1 MQDFLS
7 YFQTWTSYIVNLFQI
22 ENSDI
27 LIRIIFSIILG
38 SIIGLERELT
48 NKSAGLRTQI
58 MVCLGSCLFTILS
71 IYGFS
76 TAVTLYPLGD
86 PSRVAAQIITGIGF
100 IGAGTVLRQGLTVTG
115 LTTASTL
122 WIVAAIGMA
131 CGCGQINI
139 ATVTTVLA
147 VGILVLIRIFEI
159 KLLPKNLKH
168 LRKVKISVVCKYDDY
183 DEIYKKLIEMFP
195 EIMDYNHKTI
205 DEDGDHLKINAK
217 VFSAEKSPVVQIY
230 RKLEEFKNLQSVS
243 VKEIFD

>member
-1 MQDFLS
+1 MQEFLS
-7 YFQTWTSYIVNLFQI
+7 LFHI
-22 ENSDI
+22 DTDI

-38 SIIGLERELT
+38 SAIGLERELT

-58 MVCLGSCLFTILS
+58 MVCLGACIFTILS

-131 CGCGQINI
+131 CGCGKISI
-139 ATVTTVLA
+139 AVVSTVLA
-147 VGILVLIRIFEI
+147 VAILVLIRIFEI
-159 KLLPKNLKH
+159 KIMPKNLKH
-168 LRKVKISVVCKYDDY
+168 LRKVKISFICKYEEY
-183 DEIYKKLIEMFP
+183 DEVYKKLMELFP
-195 EIMDYNHKTI
+195 EILDYNHKTV
-205 DEDGDHLKINAK
+205 DEEGDTLKINAK
-217 VFSAEKSPVVQIY
+217 VFSNEKSPVLYIY
-230 RKLEEFKNLQSVS
+230 KQLEEMKNLQAVS

>member
-1 MQDFLS
+1 MQDFFS
-7 YFQTWTSYIVNLFQI
+7 NYFQIADA
-22 ENSDI
+22 DI

-38 SIIGLERELT
+38 SIIGFERELT

-58 MVCLGSCLFTILS
+58 LVCLGACIFTILS

-131 CGCGQINI
+131 CGCGKISI
-139 ATVTTVLA
+139 AVVSTILA
-147 VGILVLIRIFEI
+147 VAVLVLIRTFEL
-159 KLLPKNLKH
+159 KLMPHNAKH
-168 LRKVKISVVCKYDDY
+168 QRKIKISFLCKYENY
-183 DEIYKKLIEMFP
+183 DETYKKIDDLFP
-195 EIMDYNHKTI
+195 EIIDFNHKTV
-205 DEDGDHLKINAK
+205 DEDGDKLKMNIKIMSN
-217 VFSAEKSPVVQIY
+217 EKNPVMQIY
-230 RKLEEFKNLQSVS
+230 KRLEDIKDIQSLS

>member
-1 MQDFLS
+1 MRSMQEFL
-7 YFQTWTSYIVNLFQI
+7 NLFQI
-22 ENSDI
+22 DTDI
-27 LIRIIFSIILG
+27 LVRIIFSIILG
-38 SIIGLERELT
+38 SAIGLERELT

-58 MVCLGSCLFTILS
+58 MVCLGACIFTILS

-131 CGCGQINI
+131 CGCGKISI
-139 ATVTTVLA
+139 AVVSTVLA
-147 VGILVLIRIFEI
+147 VAILVLIRIFEI
-159 KLLPKNLKH
+159 KIMPKNLKH
-168 LRKVKISVVCKYDDY
+168 LRKVKISFICKYEEY
-183 DEIYKKLIEMFP
+183 DEVYKKLMELFP
-195 EIMDYNHKTI
+195 EILDYNHKTV
-205 DEDGDHLKINAK
+205 DEEGDTLKINAK
-217 VFSAEKSPVVQIY
+217 VFSNEKSPVLYIY
-230 RKLEEFKNLQSVS
+230 KQLEEMKNLQAVS

>member
-1 MQDFLS
+1 MQDILN
-7 YFQTWTSYIVNLFQI
+7 YIQI
-22 ENSDI
+22 ADADI
-27 LIRIIFSIILG
+27 LVRIIFSIILG

-131 CGCGQINI
+131 CGCGQLSI
-139 ATVTTVLA
+139 ASVSTILA
-147 VGILVLIRIFEI
+147 VAILVLIRIFEM
-159 KLLPKNLKH
+159 KLMPKNLKH
-168 LRKVKISVVCKYDDY
+168 LRKVKISFICKYEEY
-183 DEIYKKLIEMFP
+183 DEIYKKLIDLFP
-195 EIMDYNHKTI
+195 EVMDYNHKTV
-205 DEDGDHLKINAK
+205 DEDGDTLKINAK
-217 VFSAEKSPVVQIY
+217 VFSNEKSPVIQIY
-230 RKLEEFKNLQSVS
+230 RKLEEMKNLQSVS

>member
-1 MQDFLS
+1 MQEFL
-7 YFQTWTSYIVNLFQI
+7 NLFTI
-22 ENSDI
+22 ADSDI
-27 LIRIIFSIILG
+27 LIRIIFSIVLG

-131 CGCGQINI
+131 CGCGKISI
-139 ATVTTVLA
+139 AVVSTILA
-147 VGILVLIRIFEI
+147 VAILVLIRVFELKI
-159 KLLPKNLKH
+159 MPRNLKH
-168 LRKVKISVVCKYDDY
+168 MRKVKISFVCKYDEY
-183 DEIYKKLIEMFP
+183 EEIYKKLMDMFP
-195 EIMDYNHKTI
+195 EILDYNHKTI
-205 DEDGDHLKINAK
+205 DDDGDMLKINAK
-217 VFSAEKSPVVQIY
+217 VFSNEKSPVLYIY
-230 RKLEEFKNLQSVS
+230 KQLEEIKNLQSVS

>member
-1 MQDFLS
+1 MENFLN
-7 YFQTWTSYIVNLFQI
+7 YFQI
-22 ENSDI
+22 ENADI
-27 LIRIIFSIILG
+27 LIRIIFAIILG

-58 MVCLGSCLFTILS
+58 MVCLGACIFTILS
-71 IYGFS
+71 IHGFA

-131 CGCGQINI
+131 CGCGKISI
-139 ATVTTVLA
+139 AVVSTILSVA
-147 VGILVLIRIFEI
+147 ILVLIRIFER
-159 KLLPKNLKH
+159 KLLPRNLKH
-168 LRKVKISVVCKYDDY
+168 MRTIKISFICKYEEY
-183 DEIYKKLIEMFP
+183 DEVYKKLTDTFP
-195 EIMDYNHKTI
+195 EIIDYKHRTI
-205 DEDGDHLKINAK
+205 DEEGDTLKITAK
-217 VFSAEKSPVVQIY
+217 LASNEKNPVMQIY
-230 RKLEEFKNLQSVS
+230 RKLDEIKNLQSVS

>member
-1 MQDFLS
+1 MQDILH
-7 YFQTWTSYIVNLFQI
+7 YIQI
-22 ENSDI
+22 ENADI
-27 LIRIIFSIILG
+27 LLRIIFSIILG

-131 CGCGQINI
+131 CGCGKLNI
-139 ATVTTVLA
+139 AVVSTILA
-147 VGILVLIRIFEI
+147 VAILVLIRILEMKI
-159 KLLPKNLKH
+159 MPKNLKH
-168 LRKVKISVVCKYDDY
+168 LRKIKISFICKYDEY
-183 DEIYKKLIEMFP
+183 NEVYKKLVDLFP
-195 EIMDYNHKTI
+195 EIIDYNHKTV
-205 DEDGDHLKINAK
+205 DEDGDMLKINAK
-217 VFSAEKSPVVQIY
+217 VFSTEKSPVIHIY
-230 RKLEEFKNLQSVS
+230 RKLEDMKNLQSVS

>member
-1 MQDFLS
+1 MQEILS
-7 YFQTWTSYIVNLFQI
+7 YFQIAN
-22 ENSDI
+22 NDI
-27 LIRIIFSIILG
+27 LIRVIFSIVLG

-48 NKSAGLRTQI
+48 NKAAGLRTQI
-58 MVCLGSCLFTILS
+58 LVCLGSCLFTILS

-131 CGCGQINI
+131 CGCGQISI
-139 ATVTTVLA
+139 AVVTTLIS
-147 VGILVLIRIFEI
+147 VGVLVLIRFFEL
-159 KLLPKNLKH
+159 KLMPRNMKH
-168 LRKVKISVVCKYDDY
+168 MRKVKISFVCNYEEY
-183 DEIYKKLIEMFP
+183 DEVYKKLMEMFP
-195 EIMDYNHKTI
+195 EILDYNHKTI
-205 DEDGDHLKINAK
+205 DEDGDTLKINAK
-217 VFSAEKSPVVQIY
+217 VFSNEKSPVLAIY
-230 RKLEEFKNLQSVS
+230 KQLDEIKNLQSVS

>member
-1 MQDFLS
+1 MQDILH
-7 YFQTWTSYIVNLFQI
+7 YIQI
-22 ENSDI
+22 ENADI
-27 LIRIIFSIILG
+27 LLRIIFSIILG

-131 CGCGQINI
+131 CGCGKLNI
-139 ATVTTVLA
+139 AVVSTILA
-147 VGILVLIRIFEI
+147 VAILVLIRMFEMKI
-159 KLLPKNLKH
+159 MPKNLKH
-168 LRKVKISVVCKYDDY
+168 MRKIKISFICKYDEY
-183 DEIYKKLIEMFP
+183 NEVYKKLVDLFP
-195 EIMDYNHKTI
+195 EIIDYNHKTV
-205 DEDGDHLKINAK
+205 DEDGDMLKINAK
-217 VFSAEKSPVVQIY
+217 VFSNEKSPVIHIY
-230 RKLEEFKNLQSVS
+230 RKLENKKNLQ
-243 VKEIFD
+243 

>member
-1 MQDFLS
+1 MQEIL
-7 YFQTWTSYIVNLFQI
+7 NLFVI
-22 ENSDI
+22 ADSDI
-27 LIRIIFSIILG
+27 LIRIVFSIVLG

-131 CGCGQINI
+131 CGCGKINI
-139 ATVTTVLA
+139 AVVSTVLA
-147 VGILVLIRIFEI
+147 VAILVLIRVFELKI
-159 KLLPKNLKH
+159 MPRNLKH
-168 LRKVKISVVCKYDDY
+168 MRKVKITFVCKYDEY
-183 DEIYKKLIEMFP
+183 EEIYKKLMDMFP
-195 EIMDYNHKTI
+195 EILDYNHKTV
-205 DEDGDHLKINAK
+205 DDDGDMLKINAK
-217 VFSAEKSPVVQIY
+217 VFSNEKSPVLYIY
-230 RKLEEFKNLQSVS
+230 KQLEEIKNLQSVS

>member
-1 MQDFLS
+1 MHNFLQ
-7 YFQTWTSYIVNLFQI
+7 YFQIADA
-22 ENSDI
+22 DI
-27 LIRIIFSIILG
+27 LIRILFSIVLG
-38 SIIGLERELT
+38 SLIGLERELT

-58 MVCLGSCLFTILS
+58 MVCLGACIFTILS

-131 CGCGQINI
+131 CGCGKLSI
-139 ATVTTVLA
+139 AVVSTILA
-147 VGILVLIRIFEI
+147 IAVLVLIRILEVKI
-159 KLLPKNLKH
+159 LPRNLKH
-168 LRKVKISVVCKYDDY
+168 MRKLKISFICKYEEY
-183 DEIYKKLIEMFP
+183 EEIYQKLIEMFP
-195 EIMDYNHKTI
+195 EIIDYNHKTA
-205 DEDGDHLKINAK
+205 DEEGNTLKINAK
-217 VFSAEKSPVVQIY
+217 IFSNEKNPVIHIY
-230 RKLEEFKNLQSVS
+230 RELENIKNLQSVS

>member
-1 MQDFLS
+1 MHDFFH
-7 YFQTWTSYIVNLFQI
+7 YFQIADA
-22 ENSDI
+22 DI
-27 LIRIIFSIILG
+27 LIRIIFSIVLG
-38 SIIGLERELT
+38 SVIGFERELT

-58 MVCLGSCLFTILS
+58 LVCLGACIFTILS

-131 CGCGQINI
+131 CGCGKISI
-139 ATVTTVLA
+139 AVVSTVLA
-147 VGILVLIRIFEI
+147 VAILVLIRIFEI
-159 KLLPKNLKH
+159 KIMPHNAKH
-168 LRKVKISVVCKYDDY
+168 LRKIRISFICSYEDY
-183 DEIYKKLIEMFP
+183 DEIYKAINDTFPLIIDF
-195 EIMDYNHKTI
+195 NHKTV
-205 DEDGDHLKINAK
+205 DEEGDKLKINVK
-217 VFSAEKSPVVQIY
+217 IMSNDKSPVMQIY
-230 RKLEEFKNLQSVS
+230 KHLENMKNLQSIS

>member
-1 MQDFLS
+1 MQDILH
-7 YFQTWTSYIVNLFQI
+7 YIQI
-22 ENSDI
+22 ENADI
-27 LIRIIFSIILG
+27 LLRIIFSIILG

-131 CGCGQINI
+131 CGCGKLNI
-139 ATVTTVLA
+139 AVVSTILA
-147 VGILVLIRIFEI
+147 VAILVLIRILEMKI
-159 KLLPKNLKH
+159 MPKNLKH
-168 LRKVKISVVCKYDDY
+168 MRKIKISFICKYDEY
-183 DEIYKKLIEMFP
+183 NEVYKKLVDLFP
-195 EIMDYNHKTI
+195 EIIDYNHKTV
-205 DEDGDHLKINAK
+205 DEDGDMLKINAK
-217 VFSAEKSPVVQIY
+217 VFLTEKSPVIHIY
-230 RKLEEFKNLQSVS
+230 RKLEDMKNLQSVS

>member
-1 MQDFLS
+1 MSHLLQ
-7 YFQTWTSYIVNLFQI
+7 YFQIADA
-22 ENSDI
+22 DI
-27 LIRIIFSIILG
+27 MIRIVFAIILG
-38 SIIGLERELT
+38 SVIGLERELT

-58 MVCLGSCLFTILS
+58 MVCLGACIFTILS

-131 CGCGQINI
+131 CGCGKLSI
-139 ATVTTVLA
+139 AVVSTVLA
-147 VGILVLIRIFEI
+147 IAVLVLIRILEVKI
-159 KLLPKNLKH
+159 MPRNLKH
-168 LRKVKISVVCKYDDY
+168 MRKLKISFLCKYEEYDDV
-183 DEIYKKLIEMFP
+183 YKKLTDMFP
-195 EIMDYNHKTI
+195 EIVDYNHKTI
-205 DEDGDHLKINAK
+205 DEEGDNIKINIK
-217 VFSAEKSPVVQIY
+217 ILSSEKNPVMHVY
-230 RKLEEFKNLQSVS
+230 RELEYIKSLQSVS

>member
-1 MQDFLS
+1 MQEIL
-7 YFQTWTSYIVNLFQI
+7 NLFVI
-22 ENSDI
+22 ADSDI
-27 LIRIIFSIILG
+27 LVRIIFSIVLG

-131 CGCGQINI
+131 CGCGKISI
-139 ATVTTVLA
+139 AVVSTILA
-147 VGILVLIRIFEI
+147 VAILVLIRVFEL
-159 KLLPKNLKH
+159 KLMPRNLKH
-168 LRKVKISVVCKYDDY
+168 MRKVKISFVCKYDEY
-183 DEIYKKLIEMFP
+183 EEIYKKLMDMFP
-195 EIMDYNHKTI
+195 EILDYNHKTV
-205 DEDGDHLKINAK
+205 DDDGDMLKINAK
-217 VFSAEKSPVVQIY
+217 VFSNEKSPVLYIY
-230 RKLEEFKNLQSVS
+230 KQLEEVKNLQSVS

>member
-1 MQDFLS
+1 MAD
-7 YFQTWTSYIVNLFQI
+7 N
-22 ENSDI
+22 DI
-27 LIRIIFSIILG
+27 LVRIVVSIILG

-131 CGCGQINI
+131 CGCGQLSI
-139 ATVTTVLA
+139 ATVSTILA
-147 VGILVLIRIFEI
+147 VLILVLIRAFEL
-159 KLLPKNLKH
+159 KLMPRNLKH
-168 LRKVKISVVCKYDDY
+168 MRKVKISFICKYEEYDD
-183 DEIYKKLIEMFP
+183 IYKKLMEIFP
-195 EIMDYNHKTI
+195 DILDYNHKTI
-205 DEDGDHLKINAK
+205 DDDGDTLKINAK
-217 VFSAEKSPVVQIY
+217 VFSNEKSPVLYVY
-230 RKLEEFKNLQSVS
+230 RQLDEMKNLQSVS

>member
-1 MQDFLS
+1 MQDILH
-7 YFQTWTSYIVNLFQI
+7 YIQI
-22 ENSDI
+22 ENADI
-27 LIRIIFSIILG
+27 LLRIIFSIILG

-131 CGCGQINI
+131 CGCGKLNI
-139 ATVTTVLA
+139 AIVSTILA
-147 VGILVLIRIFEI
+147 VAILVLIRILEMKI
-159 KLLPKNLKH
+159 MPKNLKH
-168 LRKVKISVVCKYDDY
+168 LRKIKISFICKYDEY
-183 DEIYKKLIEMFP
+183 NEVYKKLVDLFP
-195 EIMDYNHKTI
+195 EIIDYNHKTV
-205 DEDGDHLKINAK
+205 DEDGDMLKINAK
-217 VFSAEKSPVVQIY
+217 VFSTEKSPVIHIY
-230 RKLEEFKNLQSVS
+230 RKLDDMKNLQSVS

>member
-7 YFQTWTSYIVNLFQI
+7 YFQI

-27 LIRIIFSIILG
+27 LIRIVFSIILG

-58 MVCLGSCLFTILS
+58 LVCLGACLFTILS

-131 CGCGQINI
+131 CGCGQISI
-139 ATVTTVLA
+139 ATVTT
-147 VGILVLIRIFEI
+147 ILTVAADKVADLNRSLRLNENVIRIMFLEAA
-159 KLLPKNLKH
+159 
-168 LRKVKISVVCKYDDY
+168 
-183 DEIYKKLIEMFP
+183 KKA
-195 EIMDYNHKTI
+195 T
-205 DEDGDHLKINAK
+205 
-217 VFSAEKSPVVQIY
+217 V
-230 RKLEEFKNLQSVS
+230 
-243 VKEIFD
+243 

>member
-1 MQDFLS
+1 MQDILH
-7 YFQTWTSYIVNLFQI
+7 YIQI
-22 ENSDI
+22 ENADI
-27 LIRIIFSIILG
+27 LLRIIFSIILG

-131 CGCGQINI
+131 CGCGKLNI
-139 ATVTTVLA
+139 AVVSTILA
-147 VGILVLIRIFEI
+147 VAILVLIRMFEMKI
-159 KLLPKNLKH
+159 MPKNLKH
-168 LRKVKISVVCKYDDY
+168 MRKIKISFICKYDEY
-183 DEIYKKLIEMFP
+183 NEIYKKLVDLFP
-195 EIMDYNHKTI
+195 EIIDYNHKTV
-205 DEDGDHLKINAK
+205 DEDGDMLKINAK
-217 VFSAEKSPVVQIY
+217 VFSTEKSPVIHIY
-230 RKLEEFKNLQSVS
+230 RKLEDMKNLQSVS

>member
-1 MQDFLS
+1 MQDILH
-7 YFQTWTSYIVNLFQI
+7 YIQI
-22 ENSDI
+22 ENADI
-27 LIRIIFSIILG
+27 LLRIIFSIILG

-131 CGCGQINI
+131 CGCGKLNI
-139 ATVTTVLA
+139 AVVSTILA
-147 VGILVLIRIFEI
+147 VAILVLIRMFEMKI
-159 KLLPKNLKH
+159 MPKNLKH
-168 LRKVKISVVCKYDDY
+168 MRKIKISFICKYDEY
-183 DEIYKKLIEMFP
+183 NEVYKKLVDLFP
-195 EIMDYNHKTI
+195 EIIDYNHKTV
-205 DEDGDHLKINAK
+205 DEDGDMLKINAK
-217 VFSAEKSPVVQIY
+217 VFSTEKSPVIHIY
-230 RKLEEFKNLQSVS
+230 RNLQSVS

>member
-1 MQDFLS
+1 MNNFLD
-7 YFQTWTSYIVNLFQI
+7 Y
-22 ENSDI
+22 I
-27 LIRIIFSIILG
+27 LISDANILVRIIFAIILG
-38 SIIGLERELT
+38 SAIGLEREIT

-58 MVCLGSCLFTILS
+58 MVCLGACIFTILS

-131 CGCGQINI
+131 CGCGKISI
-139 ATVTTVLA
+139 AVVSTVLA
-147 VGILVLIRIFEI
+147 VAILVLIRIFE
-159 KLLPKNLKH
+159 
-168 LRKVKISVVCKYDDY
+168 VKIMPHNAKHQRKIKISFVCEYEDY
-183 DEIYKKLIEMFP
+183 EEIYKKVTDLFP
-195 EIMDYNHKTI
+195 EVIDFNHKTI
-205 DEDGDHLKINAK
+205 DEDGDKLKLNIK
-217 VFSAEKSPVVQIY
+217 IMSSEKNPVMQVHK
-230 RKLEEFKNLQSVS
+230 RLEDMKNLQSVS

>member
-1 MQDFLS
+1 MQEFLS
-7 YFQTWTSYIVNLFQI
+7 YFQIADA
-22 ENSDI
+22 DI
-27 LIRIIFSIILG
+27 LIRIIFSIVLG

-48 NKSAGLRTQI
+48 NKAAGLRTQI
-58 MVCLGSCLFTILS
+58 LVCLGSCLFTILS

-131 CGCGQINI
+131 CGCGQIS
-139 ATVTTVLA
+139 LA
-147 VGILVLIRIFEI
+147 VVTSLITVCVLVLIRFFEL
-159 KLLPKNLKH
+159 KLLPRNMKH
-168 LRKVKISVVCKYDDY
+168 LRKVKISFVCKYDEY
-183 DEIYKKLIEMFP
+183 DDVYKKLMEMFP
-195 EIMDYNHKTI
+195 ELLDYNHKTV
-205 DEDGDHLKINAK
+205 DEDGDTLKINAK
-217 VFSAEKSPVVQIY
+217 VFSNEKSPVLAIY
-230 RKLEEFKNLQSVS
+230 KQLDEIKNLQSVS

>member
-1 MQDFLS
+1 MQDILN
-7 YFQTWTSYIVNLFQI
+7 YIQI
-22 ENSDI
+22 EDANI

-58 MVCLGSCLFTILS
+58 MVCLGSCIFTILS

-131 CGCGQINI
+131 CGCGKLSI
-139 ATVTTVLA
+139 AFVSTILA

-159 KLLPKNLKH
+159 KLMPKNLKH
-168 LRKVKISVVCKYDDY
+168 LRKIKISFICKYEEY
-183 DEIYKKLIEMFP
+183 DEIYKKLVDLFP
-195 EIMDYNHKTI
+195 EIIDYNHKTV
-205 DEDGDHLKINAK
+205 DEDGDVLKINAK
-217 VFSAEKSPVVQIY
+217 VFSNEKSPVIQIY
-230 RKLEEFKNLQSVS
+230 RKLEEMKNLQSVS